1 MMEPPAKKAKTGGGE
16 APGKASEA
24 ARAEEKAAAEAA
36 AADPEMPASLI
47 LPLVPITLGTILTTG
62 KYKKASMREALQD
75 LQYVKWVIQNVTD
88 AKSCHLMKELK
99 KFALEE
105 YQVEMGSK
113 VRHARHAGCGWTP
126 DVLVRKTDMKEVVIG
141 TTLYWAMPG
150 SCKRDQ
156 SGKM

>member
-47 LPLVPITLGTILTTG
+47 LPLVPITLDTILTTG

-113 VRHARHAGCGWTP
+113 DPHDRKTRS
-126 DVLVRKTDMKEVVIG
+126 VLVRKTDMREVVIG

>member
-47 LPLVPITLGTILTTG
+47 LPPVPITLDTILTTG
-62 KYKKASMREALQD
+62 KYKEASMREALQD
-75 LQYVKWVIQNVTD
+75 LQYVKWVIQNVTV

-105 YQVEMGSK
+105 YQVEMGSNGK
-113 VRHARHAGCGWTP
+113 TP
-126 DVLVRKTDMKEVVIG
+126 DVLVRKSDMKEVVIG

>member
-1 MMEPPAKKAKTGGGE
+1 MMEPPAKKARTGGGE

-47 LPLVPITLGTILTTG
+47 LPPVPITLDTILTTG
-62 KYKKASMREALQD
+62 KYKKASMRDALND

-113 VRHARHAGCGWTP
+113 HPVHRNTRS
-126 DVLVRKTDMKEVVIG
+126 VLVRKTDMREVVIG
-141 TTLYWAMPG
+141 TTLYWAMPKNY
-150 SCKRDQ
+150 KRDQ